1 MITLKSG
8 DNFIYPI
15 ADGKVKLSGGD
26 QVLKISTF
34 IRDNLEQGEE
44 REGLRGE
51 PDGSHPFDSLP
62 DETEATNDFWST
74 SGNYIYRHHV
84 EPRVKLYVPKEE
96 SFPIRLRYIDETRAT
111 STTPQMYCRNA
122 VSMIVG
128 TLMVDRE
135 LSEAWTGF
143 TKFTILNKKK
153 PLDRYTWCGE
163 RLTKLQATSRPDFL
177 WPEMWSKMSK
187 SAQRQE
193 KQEWAIIKT
202 EARQRKKVDRH
213 LLYRSG

>member
-1 MITLKSG
+1 MVEDIEELENLDASGIHARRLKAKEVITLKSG

-34 IRDNLEQGEE
+34 LRDNLEQGEE

-96 SFPIRLRYIDETRAT
+96 SFPIRLRYIDVTRAT

-128 TLMVDRE
+128 TLMGTESCQRP
-135 LSEAWTGF
+135 GQ
-143 TKFTILNKKK
+143 
-153 PLDRYTWCGE
+153 G
-163 RLTKLQATSRPDFL
+163 SR
-177 WPEMWSKMSK
+177 SS
-187 SAQRQE
+187 Q
-193 KQEWAIIKT
+193 
-202 EARQRKKVDRH
+202 
-213 LLYRSG
+213 Y